1 MTLLHTRR
9 GFTLIELLVVIAII
23 AILAAIL
30 FPVFARARE
39 NARKTTCMSN
49 CKQMGN
55 ALMMYYQDYDELLP
69 RRQIELPAPFT
80 YNGYNHS
87 KLLWYM
93 ALEPYHKSTGVMN
106 CPSSGKVWKGNYS
119 GDTAYGINTH
129 LSLAAGDMPL
139 AKIEYPADTLII
151 AEADWTRSTD
161 DYGYSNSYFIQI
173 PFHVSRFIPQ
183 RHTEGANIV
192 FVDGHAKWH
201 KIPLDPS
208 YTGSGSVKL
217 TLPPAGVKWY
227 ADGSK

>member
-1 MTLLHTRR
+1 
-9 GFTLIELLVVIAII
+9 
-23 AILAAIL
+23 
-30 FPVFARARE
+30 
-39 NARKTTCMSN
+39 
-49 CKQMGN
+49 MGN
-55 ALMMYYQDYDELLP
+55 ALMMYYQDYDEHIP
-69 RRQIELPAPFT
+69 RRQFDLPAPFT

-129 LSLAAGDMPL
+129 LSLWDGDRTL
-139 AKIEYPADTLII
+139 AQIQYPADTLII

-161 DYGYSNSYFIQI
+161 DYGYSNSYCLSI

-183 RHTEGANIV
+183 RHMEGANIV
-192 FVDGHAKWH
+192 FVDGHAKWY